1 MSLLKEIKQPNDIKH
16 LPEEAL
22 PELASEIRG
31 FIIDKVSENGGHLA
45 ANLGVVELTIALHR
59 CMDFPDDKLIFDVG
73 HQAYTH
79 KILTG
84 RRKDFDS
91 LRKIDGLSG
100 FPKRKE
106 NPCDA
111 FDTGHS
117 STSISAA
124 VGMAAARDLR
134 GTNEKI
140 CAVIGDGSMT
150 GGMVY
155 EAFNQLSQLKS
166 SLVIVLND
174 NEMSIDRNV
183 GGVSKY
189 LNRMRVGES
198 YNEFKSGLENV
209 LKSIPDVGVK
219 VAKGLKKSKDSLKG
233 LFVQGSFV
241 EEMGITYIGPVD
253 GHNIKEMTKTFRKA
267 FRLNKPILVH
277 VKTTK
282 GAGYKYAEKYPE
294 HFHGVDPFDI
304 ETGKSLVRKTRA
316 TYTDVFGKKLCELG
330 KEDDRIVAITAAMSH
345 GTGVSY
351 FQKCFPERTFDVGIA
366 EQHAVTFAAGLAA
379 GGFVPVVA
387 IYSSFLQRAY
397 DQILHDVCLQGL
409 HVIFAIDRSGIVG
422 RDGETHQGIYDDAY
436 LADMPGLIVIEPKN
450 AAELCSAF
458 DYAVKQDGPVA
469 IKYSRG
475 YAFRGLSNCCCKMVT
490 GRAEIISGE
499 KSLESCCKKAEIP
512 DDRNLDSGDV
522 KEAVLTPDAGN
533 GSEITGAVSQKKDAA
548 AGTESKKSLAI
559 IACGNMVEEAVKCRD
574 RIINEVGIEP
584 LFVNARFIKPIDE
597 AFLRE
602 ITGKFDVIAFAEETC
617 EAGSYGERAVA
628 VIQDELSKLL
638 NGEKYELGSSIKD
651 IKIPKIINFCIKE
664 EKVPQGSV
672 DELREKLG
680 ISANRMYDKITEM
693 L

>member
-1 MSLLKEIKQPNDIKH
+1 MSLLKEIKHENDIKK
-16 LPEEAL
+16 LPEESMD
-22 PELASEIRG
+22 ELASEIRS
-31 FIIDKVSENGGHLA
+31 FIIEKVSEHGGHLA
-45 ANLGVVELTIALHR
+45 ANLGVVELTMALHR
-59 CMDFPDDKLIFDVG
+59 CMDFPEDKLIFDVG

-91 LRKIDGLSG
+91 LRELEGLSG
-100 FPKRKE
+100 FPKRRE

-124 VGMAAARDLR
+124 VGLAAARDLR

-155 EAFNQLSQLKS
+155 EACNQLSQLKS
-166 SLVIVLND
+166 NLVIILND

-189 LNRMRVGES
+189 LNRMRVGAS
-198 YNEFKSGLENV
+198 YNEFKTNLENV
-209 LKSIPDVGVK
+209 LMNIPEVGEK
-219 VAKGLKKSKDSLKG
+219 MAKGLKKSKDSIKG

-277 VKTTK
+277 VRTTK

-304 ETGKSLVRKTRA
+304 ETGISLTRKTRA
-316 TYTDVFGKKLCELG
+316 TYTDVFGKKLRTLG
-330 KEDDRIVAITAAMSH
+330 EENEKIVAITAAMAH

-351 FQKCFPERTFDVGIA
+351 FQKSFPERTFDVGIA

-379 GGFVPVVA
+379 GGFIPVVA

-450 AAELCSAF
+450 AFELSAAF
-458 DYAVKQDGPVA
+458 DLAVSCDGPVA

-475 YAFRGLSNCCCKMVT
+475 YAYRGLISNEKLEV
-490 GRAEIISGE
+490 GKAEIISGCIP
-499 KSLESCCKKAEIP
+499 ESCRSTDKVQTAEAETSNVSEQTEKKRVA
-512 DDRNLDSGDV
+512 LF
-522 KEAVLTPDAGN
+522 
-533 GSEITGAVSQKKDAA
+533 
-548 AGTESKKSLAI
+548 
-559 IACGNMVEEAVKCRD
+559 ACGNMVEEAVKCCD
-574 RIINEVGIEP
+574 KLISQAGIEP
-584 LFVNARFIKPIDE
+584 LFVNARFIKPLDE
-597 AFLRE
+597 TMLRN
-602 ITGKFDVIAFAEETC
+602 ITGKFDIIAFAEETC
-617 EAGSYGERAVA
+617 EAGSFGERAV
-628 VIQDELSKLL
+628 VIIQDELSKLL
-638 NGEKYELGSSIKD
+638 TGEKYELGSTKED
-651 IKIPKIINFCIKE
+651 IRIPKVINFCIKE
-664 EKVPQGSV
+664 ETVPQGSV
-672 DELREKLG
+672 DELRDQLG
-680 ISANRMYDKITEM
+680 ISADKMAETIM
-693 L
+693 NSL

>member
-1 MSLLKEIKQPNDIKH
+1 MSLLKDIKHPNDIKL
-16 LPEEAL
+16 LPDESL
-22 PELASEIRG
+22 DELASEIRS
-31 FIIDKVSENGGHLA
+31 FIIEKVSKNGGHLA
-45 ANLGVVELTIALHR
+45 ANLGVVELTMALHR
-59 CMDFPDDKLIFDVG
+59 CMDFPEDKLIFDVG

-84 RRKDFDS
+84 RRKDFDT
-91 LRKIDGLSG
+91 LRQQGGLSG
-100 FPKRKE
+100 FPKRRE

-134 GTNEKI
+134 GGTEKI

-209 LKSIPDVGVK
+209 LMSIPDVGAK

-304 ETGKSLVRKTRA
+304 ETGRSLVRKTRA
-316 TYTDVFGKKLCELG
+316 TYTDVFGKKLCSLG
-330 KEDDRIVAITAAMSH
+330 VQNEKIVAITAAMAH

-351 FQKCFPERTFDVGIA
+351 FQKSFPDRTFDVGIA

-379 GGFVPVVA
+379 GGFIPVVA

-450 AAELCSAF
+450 ATELCNAF
-458 DYAVKQDGPVA
+458 DFAVKQEGPVA

-475 YAFRGLSNCCCKMVT
+475 YAYKGLTNCCCDMEAGKS
-490 GRAEIISGE
+490 EILSGE
-499 KSLESCCKKAEIP
+499 INPEQADDKNAVNSES
-512 DDRNLDSGDV
+512 
-522 KEAVLTPDAGN
+522 AGPN
-533 GSEITGAVSQKKDAA
+533 SSDQ
-548 AGTESKKSLAI
+548 AGRTDGGNESSATASDTADNEVISKKRVAL
-559 IACGNMVEEAVKCRD
+559 IACGNMVEEAVKTRD
-574 RIINEVGIEP
+574 RLISEAGITP

-597 AFLRE
+597 TLLRD

-638 NGEKYELGSSIKD
+638 NGEKYELGSSQAD
-651 IKIPKIINFCIKE
+651 IRIPKIVNFCIKVE
-664 EKVPQGSV
+664 SVPQGSV
-672 DELREKLG
+672 DELREMLG
-680 ISANRMYDKITEM
+680 ISADCMYDKITSM

>member
-1 MSLLKEIKQPNDIKH
+1 MSLLKEIKHPNDIKQIADDK
-16 LPEEAL
+16 LD
-22 PELASEIRG
+22 ELASEIRS
-31 FIIDKVSENGGHLA
+31 FIIEKVSENGGHLA
-45 ANLGVVELTIALHR
+45 ANLGVVELTMALHR
-59 CMDFPDDKLIFDVG
+59 CMDFPEDKLIFDVG

-84 RRKDFDS
+84 RRKEFS
-91 LRKIDGLSG
+91 TLRKQGGLSG
-100 FPKRKE
+100 FPKRRE
-106 NPCDA
+106 NECDA

-124 VGMAAARDLR
+124 VGLAAARDLS
-134 GTNEKI
+134 GGSEKI

-189 LNRMRVGES
+189 LNRMRVGAS
-198 YNEFKSGLENV
+198 YNEFKVGLENV
-209 LKSIPDVGVK
+209 LMNIPDVGAK

-253 GHNIKEMTKTFRKA
+253 GHNIKEMERTFRKA
-267 FRLNKPILVH
+267 FKLNKPILVH

-304 ETGKSLVRKTRA
+304 ETGRSIARKTRA
-316 TYTDVFGKKLCELG
+316 TYTDVFGKKLCSLG
-330 KEDDRIVAITAAMSH
+330 EENEKIVAITAAMSH

-379 GGFVPVVA
+379 GGYIPVVA

-397 DQILHDVCLQGL
+397 DQMLHDVCLQGL

-450 AAELCSAF
+450 AAELTSAF
-458 DYAVKQDGPVA
+458 DFAVAQEGPVA

-475 YAFRGLSNCCCKMVT
+475 YAYKGLSNCCCDLET
-490 GRAEIISGE
+490 GKAEIISGE
-499 KSLESCCKKAEIP
+499 DITPAE
-512 DDRNLDSGDV
+512 
-522 KEAVLTPDAGN
+522 AGI
-533 GSEITGAVSQKKDAA
+533 ETADQTTAQQKKV
-548 AGTESKKSLAI
+548 AI
-559 IACGNMVEEAVKCRD
+559 IACGNMVEESVKCRD
-574 RIINEVGIEP
+574 RLISEAGITP
-584 LFVNARFIKPIDE
+584 LFINARFIKPLDE
-597 AFLRE
+597 ALLRR
-602 ITGKFDVIAFAEETC
+602 ITGKYDIIAFAEETC
-617 EAGSYGERAVA
+617 EAGSFGERAVA
-628 VIQDELSKLL
+628 IIQDELSMLL
-638 NGEKYELGSSIKD
+638 NGEKYELGSSKED

-664 EKVPQGSV
+664 ESVPQGSV
-672 DELREKLG
+672 EELREMLG
-680 ISANRMYDKITEM
+680 ISADCMYDKITGM

>member
-1 MSLLKEIKQPNDIKH
+1 MSSLLKEIKHENDIKK
-16 LPEEAL
+16 LPEEDL
-22 PELASEIRG
+22 DPLASEIRS
-31 FIIDKVSENGGHLA
+31 FIIEKVSEHGGHLA

-59 CMDFPDDKLIFDVG
+59 CMEFPEDKLIFDVG

-84 RRKDFDS
+84 RRKDFDN
-91 LRKIDGLSG
+91 LRELEGLSG
-100 FPKRKE
+100 FPKRRE

-124 VGMAAARDLR
+124 VGLAAARDLR

-155 EAFNQLSQLKS
+155 EACNQLSQLKS
-166 SLVIVLND
+166 NLVIILND

-189 LNRMRVGES
+189 LNRMRVGTS
-198 YNEFKSGLENV
+198 YNEFKTGLENV
-209 LKSIPDVGVK
+209 LMNIPDVGAK
-219 VAKGLKKSKDSLKG
+219 MAKGLKKSKDSLKG

-253 GHNIKEMTKTFRKA
+253 GHNVKELTKTLKKA
-267 FRLNKPILVH
+267 FKLNKPILVH
-277 VKTTK
+277 VRTTK

-304 ETGKSLVRKTRA
+304 ETGRSLVRKTRA
-316 TYTDVFGKKLCELG
+316 TYTDVFGKKLRTLG
-330 KEDDRIVAITAAMSH
+330 EENEKIVAITAAMAH

-351 FQKCFPERTFDVGIA
+351 FQKSFPERTFDVGIA

-379 GGFVPVVA
+379 GGFIPVVA

-436 LADMPGLIVIEPKN
+436 LADMPGLVVIEPKN
-450 AAELCSAF
+450 AAELSSAF
-458 DYAVKQDGPVA
+458 DFAVACDGPVA

-475 YAFRGLSNCCCKMVT
+475 YAYRGLSNDCPLELGKS
-490 GRAEIISGE
+490 EIISGTIPETCRSLDKIQATDADTDSAAQPAE
-499 KSLESCCKKAEIP
+499 KKRI
-512 DDRNLDSGDV
+512 
-522 KEAVLTPDAGN
+522 
-533 GSEITGAVSQKKDAA
+533 
-548 AGTESKKSLAI
+548 AI
-559 IACGNMVEEAVKCRD
+559 FACGNMVEEAVKCRD
-574 RIINEVGIEP
+574 KLIAETGIEP
-584 LFVNARFIKPIDE
+584 LFVNTRFIKPLDE
-597 AFLRE
+597 AMLRN
-602 ITGKFDVIAFAEETC
+602 ITGKFDIIAFAEETC
-617 EAGSYGERAVA
+617 EAGSFGERAVA

-638 NGEKYELGSSIKD
+638 TGEKYELGSSKED
-651 IKIPKIINFCIKE
+651 IRIPKVINFCIKVE
-664 EKVPQGSV
+664 TVPQGSV
-672 DELREKLG
+672 DELRNLLG
-680 ISANRMYDKITEM
+680 ISADKMTETIVN
-693 L
+693 LL